1 MVLICYLSER
11 RSEKLNGLINVR
23 LIVQHVTETVFFV
36 YHQTTWKISKYRGFP
51 GPYFSVFGLNFL
63 YILRKSP

>member
-11 RSEKLNGLINVR
+11 RSEKLNGLINVG

-36 YHQTTWKISKYRGFP
+36 YHQTT
-51 GPYFSVFGLNFL
+51 
-63 YILRKSP
+63 

>member
-36 YHQTTWKISKYRGFP
+36 YHQTTSIE
-51 GPYFSVFGLNFL
+51 VFLVRIFL
-63 YILRKSP
+63 YLD